1 MLCELLMYTNDQS
14 YDVII
19 IGGGPAG
26 ATAGAI
32 LADAGLKTLILERT
46 QFPRFHIGESLMPE
60 TYWTFKRIGM
70 LPKLRDS
77 NFVRKYSVQFVTA
90 SGKESQPFYFDE
102 MNPHEC
108 SMTWQVVRSEFDKM
122 MLDNARQHG
131 AHVIENANVTEI
143 LLEPTPTDS
152 LPRATGV
159 KVDLTASS
167 PLAPVLRGEGQGEGS
182 SLQSQIA
189 NRKSQIIHSKVV
201 IDATGTNALLS
212 KRLNLKRSDPRLRKA
227 SIFAQYKGA
236 ARDPDPRDEGAT
248 LVLSTKNQ
256 DGWFWY
262 IPLPDDIVSVG
273 VVGDIDRLIT
283 SRNSKEQ
290 TLEEEIQNC
299 PALIP
304 RLKDATFIPPV
315 HVLSDFSYSSRRCA
329 GEGWIL
335 IGDAFGFLDPMYS
348 SGVFL
353 ALKSAE
359 MAADCVI
366 EGFQTNDF
374 SAAQLSKWG
383 EPLADG
389 MQSIRKLVYAFYT
402 KDFSF
407 GRFVRE
413 FPHTKQNL
421 VDLLIGNV
429 FRPGIDEIFDPMSK
443 SVPLPDS
450 IPLESPPTPQ
460 PT

>member
-1 MLCELLMYTNDQS
+1 MMFTTDQNF
-14 YDVII
+14 DVII

-32 LADAGLKTLILERT
+32 LAEAGLKTLILERT

-60 TYWTFKRIGM
+60 AYWTFKRIGM
-70 LPKLRDS
+70 LPKLRAS

-108 SMTWQVVRSEFDKM
+108 SVTWQVVRSEFDKM
-122 MLDNARQHG
+122 MLDNAREHG
-131 AHVIENANVTEI
+131 AEVWENANVTDVH
-143 LLEPTPTDS
+143 LEPTGMDS

-159 KVDLTASS
+159 TVSY
-167 PLAPVLRGEGQGEGS
+167 
-182 SLQSQIA
+182 QSRIL
-189 NRKSQIIHSKVV
+189 NLKSKII
-201 IDATGTNALLS
+201 IDATGTSALLS
-212 KRLNLKRSDPRLRKA
+212 RKLNLKRSDPKLKKA
-227 SIFAQYKGA
+227 SLFAHYKGA
-236 ARDPDPRDEGAT
+236 YRDPDPRDEGAT

-262 IPLPDDIVSVG
+262 IPLPSDIVSVG
-273 VVGDIDRLIT
+273 VVGDIDRLISNRDT
-283 SRNSKEQ
+283 KPEQ

-299 PALIP
+299 PSMVP
-304 RLKDATFIPPV
+304 RMQNATRTSPV
-315 HVLSDFSYSSRRCA
+315 YVLSDFSYSSSRCA

-359 MAADCVI
+359 MAADSVI
-366 EGFQTNDF
+366 EAFEKNDF

-383 EPLADG
+383 QSVADG

-402 KDFSF
+402 RDFSF
-407 GRFVRE
+407 GRFTRE
-413 FPHTKQNL
+413 HPQTKKNL

-429 FRPGIDEIFDPMSK
+429 FRPGINDIFDPMSK

-450 IPLESPPTPQ
+450 IPLDTIGTKARSHAGTK
-460 PT
+460 